1 MVDSIN
7 TNTSAAF
14 GVQQLN
20 KTNNLLKSNQSRI
33 LTGLKVGGPK
43 DDAATFAIAQQL
55 LSQST
60 GSRAVS
66 TSLNLGEAQVNT
78 ALAASE

>member
-1 MVDSIN
+1 
-7 TNTSAAF
+7 
-14 GVQQLN
+14 
-20 KTNNLLKSNQSRI
+20 
-33 LTGLKVGGPK
+33 LTGLKVGGAK